1 VKRGFKR
8 TGSLIR
14 MRLSDYETGLL
25 ASLVGQL
32 AELIEAEAGAADP
45 DTSDPFEL
53 WQAELAT
60 SEPLDRTDPVIARLF
75 PDAYPD
81 DPAASAEFRRLTQ
94 TRQRTDRRD
103 QAEVVLAALEECD
116 GGSRPVQIPLAELD
130 AWLKTLTAL
139 RLSLASRLGIRTADD
154 LDGMEALG
162 DDDPRSYVYRVY
174 EWLAY
179 VTESLISLQP

>member
-1 VKRGFKR
+1 MKREFKR

-14 MRLSDYETGLL
+14 VRLTDYEAGLL
-25 ASLVGQL
+25 GSLVEQFV
-32 AELIEAEAGAADP
+32 ELIEADEAEPAS
-45 DTSDPFEL
+45 SDPFEL

-60 SEPLDRTDPVIARLF
+60 SEPLDRTDPVISRLF

-94 TRQRTDRRD
+94 TRQRNDRRD
-103 QAEVVLAALEECD
+103 QAEVVLRALEESD
-116 GGSRPVQIPLAELD
+116 GGSRPVQVQLSDLD

-154 LDGMEALG
+154 VDDAESLG
-162 DDDPRSYVYRVY
+162 DDDPRGYVFRVY

-179 VTESLISLQP
+179 VTESLISLQH

>member
-1 VKRGFKR
+1 MKREFKR

-14 MRLSDYETGLL
+14 IRLADYQAGLL
-25 ASLVGQL
+25 TSLVEQL
-32 AELIEAEAGAADP
+32 IELIEADAAEP
-45 DTSDPFEL
+45 ETADPFEL

-75 PDAYPD
+75 PDAYPG

-94 TRQRTDRRD
+94 TRQRNDRRD
-103 QAEVVLAALEECD
+103 QAEVVLAALADSESA
-116 GGSRPVQIPLAELD
+116 GRPVQVPLADLD

-154 LDGMEALG
+154 AEDLEAL
-162 DDDPRSYVYRVY
+162 DDGDPRSYVYRLY
-174 EWLAY
+174 EWLGY
-179 VTESLISLQP
+179 LTEGLIALQP

>member
-1 VKRGFKR
+1 VKSAFKR

-14 MRLSDYETGLL
+14 MRLTDYEAGLL
-25 ASLVGQL
+25 TSLVQQL
-32 AELIEAEAGAADP
+32 VELIDVQAAEP
-45 DTSDPFEL
+45 ETSDPFDR
-53 WQAELAT
+53 WQAELA
-60 SEPLDRTDPVIARLF
+60 SVEPLDRTDPVISRLF
-75 PDAYPD
+75 PDAYPH

-94 TRQRTDRRD
+94 TRQRNDRRD
-103 QAEVVLAALEECD
+103 QAEVVLAALEES
-116 GGSRPVQIPLAELD
+116 GAGERPVQVPLAELD

-154 LDGMEALG
+154 IDGVESLG

-179 VTESLISLQP
+179 VTDSLISLQP

>member
-1 VKRGFKR
+1 MKRAFKR
-8 TGSLIR
+8 AGSLIR
-14 MRLSDYETGLL
+14 MRLTDYETGLL
-25 ASLVGQL
+25 ASLAEQL
-32 AELIEAEAGAADP
+32 VELLEAEAAEP
-45 DTSDPFEL
+45 ETSDPFER

-60 SEPLDRTDPVIARLF
+60 SDPLDRTDPVISRLF

-94 TRQRTDRRD
+94 TRQRNDRRD
-103 QAEVVLAALEECD
+103 QAEVVLAALERAD
-116 GGSRPVQIPLAELD
+116 GGEHPVQIPLGELD

-154 LDGMEALG
+154 VDGVEELA

-179 VTESLISLQP
+179 LTESLISLQP